1 MLRTRSRITKKT
13 SIDLDSMFAA
23 VGNTHDEC
31 RQHCAITFDR
41 DPASILPLRL
51 FLKAVS
57 LYLGPITYLADD
69 RFLARMIIISLVKT
83 MRR

>member
-1 MLRTRSRITKKT
+1 
-13 SIDLDSMFAA
+13 MFAA
-23 VGNTHDEC
+23 VGNMHDEC

-41 DPASILPLRL
+41 NPASILPLRL
-51 FLKAVS
+51 FLKDAVS

-69 RFLARMIIISLVKT
+69 RFLARMISLVKT